1 MTKDK
6 VLALTLYLGAALAG
20 AAVGVTVDRLVFRA
34 PVATDAHS
42 SRSHF
47 FDQLH
52 LTQAQRDSATV
63 ILDARNKVLKA
74 VMDEHK
80 AVLDPIKAQQDSVME
95 ESRSRISNLLTPE
108 QRVIYEQMRRE
119 RAQRAAKH

>member
-1 MTKDK
+1 MIKEK

-20 AAVGVTVDRLVFRA
+20 AAVGVSVDRLVFRA
-34 PVATDAHS
+34 PAATDAHS
-42 SRSHF
+42 RRSHF

-52 LTQAQRDSATV
+52 LTQAQRDSATA
-63 ILDARNKVLKA
+63 ILDARDKVLKA
-74 VMDEHK
+74 VTEAHK
-80 AVLDPIKAQQDSVME
+80 TVLDPIRAQQDSVME

-108 QRVIYEQMRRE
+108 QRVTYEQMRRD

>member
-20 AAVGVTVDRLVFRA
+20 AAVGVTADRLVFRA
-34 PVATDAHS
+34 PATTDAHS

-52 LTQAQRDSATV
+52 LTKEQRDSATV

-80 AVLDPIKAQQDSVME
+80 TVLDPIKAQQDSVME

-119 RAQRAAKH
+119 RAQRTAKH